1 MAQRNSRRDSN
12 GRFVSDAPQQ
22 ILNAMPSDGTPV
34 IASEIADQIQLSN
47 STVNYHLNNL
57 ADDDRVCKKKF
68 HEKRVVWWL
77 DTDT

>member
-1 MAQRNSRRDSN
+1 MSQRNTHRDSK
-12 GRFVSDAPQQ
+12 GRFASDAPQQ
-22 ILNAMPSDGTPV
+22 ILQAMPSDGEPV

-57 ADDDRVCKKKF
+57 ADDGRVCKKKF

-77 DTDT
+77 DTNT